1 MTAGN
6 GNDAASG
13 CFTDV
18 YHQCYTWYCC
28 SIADRGW
35 RLLCGN
41 NYSAYYYSR
50 SFRCEKDRYF
60 ERSLIINLSK
70 LIWYPFHTVLNSW
83 ETKS

>member
-1 MTAGN
+1 MTQRQAVLLMYIISAILGI
-6 GNDAASG
+6 AAVLLTG
-13 CFTDV
+13 
-18 YHQCYTWYCC
+18 
-28 SIADRGW
+28 GW

-70 LIWYPFHTVLNSW
+70 LILGIHFIPY
-83 ETKS
+83 